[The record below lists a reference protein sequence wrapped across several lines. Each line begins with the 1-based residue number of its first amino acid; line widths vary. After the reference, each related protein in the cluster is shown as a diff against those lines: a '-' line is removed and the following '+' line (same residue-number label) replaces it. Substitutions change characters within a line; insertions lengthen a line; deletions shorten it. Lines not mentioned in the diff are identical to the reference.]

1 MNITRTTKAAAAAAA
16 AAAAVL
22 SMGAASAFAPTTSTA
37 ASSSSATAAA
47 ILRLAVGPEQ
57 QRRRRIATSSSSLP
71 SPSSLFMAEDDPDW
85 SPSKSAMIGGAGV
98 NNAGEP
104 PFEIRGFSLGN
115 LVVAAGVLVTALSFA
130 EYLGTAGGDNGQTL
144 SGLGFVYG
152 IPIFLAG
159 AALKYAEIEPVPC
172 VSNGRADAIFEDK
185 ATEIMKKIKQD
196 VTRHRYGDEA
206 HLDTTVKKLGLVVP
220 GKAYPQLQELRQDV
234 TPAGDLAFTMVW
246 QSLDTPYK
254 LWADEKRR
262 KRYETFFGPGVGAE
276 VVKVDAERRMVG
288 IRLTTGGPLTEE
300 YLESKREKATATA
313 TTKGGEAVGAVSVY
327 E

>member
-1 MNITRTTKAAAAAAA
+1 MKITHATKAAATVAA
-16 AAAAVL
+16 L
-22 SMGAASAFAPTTSTA
+22 SIGSASAFAPPSSTTNSA
-37 ASSSSATAAA
+37 SASSS
-47 ILRLAVGPEQ
+47 ILLRGVVVVSPEEWQ
-57 QRRRRIATSSSSLP
+57 ERRRRFSSSSSSSSL
-71 SPSSLFMAEDDPDW
+71 FAADNNDDADW
-85 SPSKSAMIGGAGV
+85 SAPKSAMIGGAGV

-115 LVVAAGVLVTALSFA
+115 LVVAAGLVVTALSFA
-130 EYLGTAGGDNGQTL
+130 EYLGTSGGNDGPTL

-172 VSNGRADAIFEDK
+172 VSNANADDVFEVK

-220 GKAYPQLQELRQDV
+220 GKSYPQLQELRQDV
-234 TPAGDLAFTMVW
+234 TPDGELSFTMVW

-254 LWADEKRR
+254 LWAEEKRR
-262 KRYETFFGPGVGAE
+262 KRYETFFGPDVGAE

-288 IRLTTGGPLTEE
+288 IKLTTGGPLTEE
-300 YLESKREKATATA
+300 YLENIRNKEKKNAVVEDN
-313 TTKGGEAVGAVSVY
+313 KVVEAVVSAY

>member
-1 MNITRTTKAAAAAAA
+1 MKFSISSSAIAAAGAIAA
-16 AAAAVL
+16 L
-22 SMGAASAFAPTTSTA
+22 SIDITSAFAPGAST
-37 ASSSSATAAA
+37 
-47 ILRLAVGPEQ
+47 IIIQQQQQQQ
-57 QRRRRIATSSSSLP
+57 QRSFVISSTT
-71 SPSSLFMAEDDPDW
+71 PSSLFSSNDNNENDW
-85 SPSKSAMIGGAGV
+85 SSSNSPSKSAMIGGAGV

-115 LVVAAGVLVTALSFA
+115 LIVGAGVLVTALSFA
-130 EYLGTAGGDNGQTL
+130 EYLGTSGSDGPTL

-172 VSNGRADAIFEDK
+172 YSSSPAAEAIFEKK
-185 ATEIMKKIKQD
+185 ATEIIKKIKQD

-220 GKAYPQLQELRQDV
+220 GKAYPQLKELRQEV
-234 TPAGDLAFTMVW
+234 TEDGELAFTMVW

-254 LWADEKRR
+254 LWAEEKRR

-276 VVKVDAERRMVG
+276 VVKIDAEQRMVG
-288 IRLTTGGPLTEE
+288 IRLTTGGPLSEE
-300 YLESKREKATATA
+300 YLESKKEKS
-313 TTKGGEAVGAVSVY
+313 TTTENEVVVA
-327 E
+327 